1 MICNVC
7 SRETNT
13 SRYETIGNQ
22 IVCCLSCVGLLVAN
36 DEDKCDNC
44 QRPVWKDNYY
54 IIDSRNY
61 CSEKCKLTAVKRYLK
76 RNNNLTSVNIKH
88 IQNEYFK
95 NESPIKDLQELRKEV
110 KEFYKEFE
118 FDENSEGKNAPPSSG
133 KTSIDKIKTLNTIKE
148 INESKN
154 GYDINSNNNKNIE
167 FKPEFNNEINDEANN
182 EIPDEINND
191 LNDNINKDKKLKKC
205 HLIPIKIPSIKLKN
219 SDTNLNNFE
228 PFTSPPSC
236 VSRKEKIKSYRRLRN
251 NYSFDNQDKCLYD
264 NDNNNNNDIKNAPKI
279 KYCVLRN
286 NHSISNVNKNYKKH
300 MKLKPTYL
308 KLQNR
313 DKEKKLKKL
322 ITIRIPNPHMVNIND
337 RNNSRFENI
346 KYNDSL
352 ENNENEN
359 YENVQLD
366 RRNKY
371 NNQYFKQFNTAIYNE
386 PQKYQRNCH
395 IFTCD
400 NGLND
405 RMVYLCDSK
414 YKYIDNSNSNF

>member
-133 KTSIDKIKTLNTIKE
+133 K
-148 INESKN
+148 
-154 GYDINSNNNKNIE
+154 
-167 FKPEFNNEINDEANN
+167 A
-182 EIPDEINND
+182 
-191 LNDNINKDKKLKKC
+191 
-205 HLIPIKIPSIKLKN
+205 
-219 SDTNLNNFE
+219 
-228 PFTSPPSC
+228 
-236 VSRKEKIKSYRRLRN
+236 
-251 NYSFDNQDKCLYD
+251 
-264 NDNNNNNDIKNAPKI
+264 
-279 KYCVLRN
+279 
-286 NHSISNVNKNYKKH
+286 
-300 MKLKPTYL
+300 
-308 KLQNR
+308 
-313 DKEKKLKKL
+313 
-322 ITIRIPNPHMVNIND
+322 
-337 RNNSRFENI
+337 
-346 KYNDSL
+346 
-352 ENNENEN
+352 
-359 YENVQLD
+359 
-366 RRNKY
+366 
-371 NNQYFKQFNTAIYNE
+371 
-386 PQKYQRNCH
+386 
-395 IFTCD
+395 
-400 NGLND
+400 
-405 RMVYLCDSK
+405 
-414 YKYIDNSNSNF
+414 